1 MSLRTLP
8 QRNTALHGEAHLW
21 KRLDR
26 RRTSPM
32 SKEPIQAA
40 YAMVCLSFSQPA
52 RKTMFKGR
60 LHLH

>member
-1 MSLRTLP
+1 
-8 QRNTALHGEAHLW
+8 
-21 KRLDR
+21 
-26 RRTSPM
+26 M